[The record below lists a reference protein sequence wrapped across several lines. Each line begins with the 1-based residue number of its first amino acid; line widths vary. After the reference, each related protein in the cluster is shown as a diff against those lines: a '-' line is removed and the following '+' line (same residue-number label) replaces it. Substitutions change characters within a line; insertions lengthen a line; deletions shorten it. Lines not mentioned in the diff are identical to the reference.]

1 MTTAAARIIPVQVK
15 SDFLQEVQKVSPQL
29 ALQELIWNSLDAD
42 ADEVRVSF
50 DLSPLGGIQGI
61 RVTDNGTGIEYEAV
75 AGVFGSLGGSW
86 KRETRKSR
94 NKGRLLH
101 GAAGRGRFRAFR
113 LGQRIEWRSCYA
125 NGLLTEEF
133 MIWGDSPSLENLYCS
148 ERTPSTSAPGI
159 VVTISDVT
167 TNLVSLLGD
176 QAREGMTQQFA
187 PYLANY
193 PEVTIWIDGI
203 ALDPAAAIKE
213 NVDLS
218 AEIVTLKDGTEAK
231 VAVSIFEWKAA
242 TKRTFV
248 LCDEEGFPR
257 HELSSHMH
265 TQGYDFTAYIKSSAF
280 RQLDEANALP
290 LEEMDP
296 DIQALIEAARE
307 KVREHFR
314 VKTAQASVQIV
325 ERWQQEHVYPYRGV
339 PQSPVET
346 AERQVF
352 DVLALSLETY
362 LPGFR
367 KATPKEK
374 EFSLRLLRKSVENGP
389 EEVVTIMREVMDL
402 PAEQQ
407 AELNRLLQKTTLSA
421 VIKAAKVV
429 ADRQDFLKGLQIL
442 LFEADVK
449 DKLLERKQLH
459 KILERET
466 WIFGEE
472 YNLTNSDQNL
482 DKVLAKH
489 LELLGPRQNAPPVAP
504 GPVAIDGQTRGIIDL
519 MLSRKVAKTNPSE
532 REHLIVE
539 LKRPTQKID
548 SDVLNQVK
556 KYAMAVADDERFID
570 TGTQWTFWAL
580 SNEVSP
586 NVKKEVSQTNR
597 AYGIAYQN
605 DNITVWV
612 KPWSQVIEDCLSR
625 LAFYEKEL
633 QYKAN
638 DSSALEYL
646 TKVHEKHLPAAL
658 RPVIAPPPASVPPV
672 ALVPSSI
679 P

>member
-1 MTTAAARIIPVQVK
+1 MTTAAFQTIPVQVK

-42 ADEVRVSF
+42 ADKVWVSF
-50 DLSPLGGIQGI
+50 DLSPLDGIQGI

-125 NGLLTEEF
+125 DGLLTEEF
-133 MIWGDSPSLENLYCS
+133 TIWGDSPSLENLYCS
-148 ERTPSTSAPGI
+148 EQITSTLAPGME
-159 VVTISDVT
+159 VTISDVT

-193 PEVTIWIDGI
+193 PEVTIWIDGV

-218 AEIVTLKDGTEAK
+218 AEVVTLKDGNEAK
-231 VAVSIFEWKAA
+231 VAISIFEWKAA
-242 TKRTFV
+242 TKCTFV

-314 VKTAQASVQIV
+314 AKTAQASTRIV

-367 KATPKEK
+367 KATLKEK
-374 EFSLRLLRKSVENGP
+374 EFSLRLLKKSVENGP

-402 PAEQQ
+402 PPEQQ

-421 VIKAAKVV
+421 VIYGGPICQDSKSASFKVDYV
-429 ADRQDFLKGLQIL
+429 SL
-442 LFEADVK
+442 LSSV
-449 DKLLERKQLH
+449 
-459 KILERET
+459 
-466 WIFGEE
+466 
-472 YNLTNSDQNL
+472 LTG
-482 DKVLAKH
+482 H
-489 LELLGPRQNAPPVAP
+489 
-504 GPVAIDGQTRGIIDL
+504 
-519 MLSRKVAKTNPSE
+519 
-532 REHLIVE
+532 
-539 LKRPTQKID
+539 
-548 SDVLNQVK
+548 
-556 KYAMAVADDERFID
+556 F
-570 TGTQWTFWAL
+570 
-580 SNEVSP
+580 
-586 NVKKEVSQTNR
+586 
-597 AYGIAYQN
+597 
-605 DNITVWV
+605 
-612 KPWSQVIEDCLSR
+612 
-625 LAFYEKEL
+625 
-633 QYKAN
+633 
-638 DSSALEYL
+638 
-646 TKVHEKHLPAAL
+646 
-658 RPVIAPPPASVPPV
+658 
-672 ALVPSSI
+672 
-679 P
+679 